1 MAHMDTLTAKQEA
14 AVQEYLLCGNRSEA
28 YRRAYDAS
36 PDCKPETIWV
46 EACKLFTHPK
56 VSQRVMELQ
65 EEARERN
72 MVSIE
77 SITQE
82 YEEARQK
89 AMNDGQAAAM
99 VSATTGKAKLHG
111 LFIEK
116 QDVKHGGRVEFDIN
130 TVFNVVGIE
139 P

>member
-1 MAHMDTLTAKQEA
+1 MHTLTTKQEA

-89 AMNDGQAAAM
+89 AMKEGQAAAM
-99 VSATTGKAKLHG
+99 VSATTGKAKIHG
-111 LFIEK
+111 LITERREVDF
-116 QDVKHGGRVEFDIN
+116 GGRVEFDIDHVL
-130 TVFNVVGIE
+130 TPHAPE
-139 P
+139 D